1 MTAQPIARR
10 GDTRSRLLSW
20 GLLVGAILSFVAVE
34 VLRLRRDGWSA
45 LGTEFFIAGILN
57 VLFFIGLGT
66 LLSLRQPTNPIG
78 WLLTAGGM
86 TTLLTEVAGDYA
98 ARAIADGQGTVAA
111 RLAAALDANLFP
123 LALGCSVALPLLL
136 FPSGRLRSP
145 WSKRLFITMLADI
158 PLLLATFALT
168 PGPLIDPTNSSALP
182 VNPTGVERLA
192 SVTSIVTNVGL
203 PIFMLSLA
211 ASVIGVSV
219 RVRSAAGIERQQLRW
234 VRAGAALAIGGVLT
248 VYVGGYLLGLPAGIA
263 NIAFTIGLGC
273 LPVSFTVAILRYRL
287 YELDRIVSRTVTYGA
302 VTGLLVAIYV
312 GLVTAVSRLTPSG
325 SSLAVASSTLA
336 VAALFQPVR
345 RRVQRAIDRRFNR
358 ARYDAARTV
367 EEFSLRLRDEVDL
380 EAIRADLVSVVRQ
393 TMQPDTASLW
403 LRAGASKASS

>member
-1 MTAQPIARR
+1 MTAQPIAWQ
-10 GDTRSRLLSW
+10 GSTRSRLLSW
-20 GLLVGAILSFVAVE
+20 GLLVGAILGFVAVE

-45 LGTEFFIAGILN
+45 LGTDFFIAGILN

-86 TTLLTEVAGDYA
+86 TTLLTEVAGEYA
-98 ARAIADGQGTVAA
+98 AHAIADGRGTVAA

-136 FPSGRLRSP
+136 FPSGRLRSA
-145 WSKRLFITMLADI
+145 WSKRLFVTMLVDI
-158 PLLLATFALT
+158 PLLLTAFALA
-168 PGPLIDPTNSSALP
+168 PGPLIDPTNSSTLP
-182 VNPTGVERLA
+182 INPTGVELLA
-192 SVTSIVTNVGL
+192 SVTSVATNIGL
-203 PIFMLSLA
+203 PVFMLSLA

-234 VRAGAALAIGGVLT
+234 VRAGAVLAIGGVLT

-263 NIAFTIGLGC
+263 NIAVTVGLGC
-273 LPVSFTVAILRYRL
+273 LPVTFTVAILRYRL
-287 YELDRIVSRTVTYGA
+287 YELDRIVSRTVTYAA

-380 EAIRADLVSVVRQ
+380 EAIRADLVSVVLE
-393 TMQPDTASLW
+393 TLQPVSAAVW
-403 LRAGASKASS
+403 LRTTAGRTT